1 VRSRVATVAS
11 AVLVLGMA
19 WSAAG
24 QGTVLQY
31 RWNTGQED
39 RYRLTQK
46 TVATVSG
53 IPGGGTQTV
62 EQSMTQT
69 TSLKVIEAAAD
80 GGATVQQTFEAIRM
94 EMMTPNGP
102 MVFDSSVKD
111 RPTDPAMAALATMLT
126 GMVGEAITVM
136 LKSNGDVVKV
146 EGMSRIF
153 EKVTA
158 GLTGDMAANP
168 ILTSLKS
175 TLSDD
180 AMRRTFAQSFGGF
193 PTKPVAAG
201 ESWTGTSEVV
211 QPVVGTLSTVKTS
224 TLKAVETT
232 GGSAVAR
239 IALVL
244 AIKQSA
250 EATDSGLPM
259 KVTVGEAKGTGE
271 FLFDVTKGRVQRSAV
286 EMDVPMTMAMT
297 GPDGQAV
304 TLQNNVHTGIVMELV
319 AR

>member
-1 VRSRVATVAS
+1 VRSRVAAVAS
-11 AVLVLGMA
+11 AVLVFGMA

-31 RWNTGQED
+31 RWTAGQED
-39 RYRLTQK
+39 RYKVTQK

-69 TSLKVIEAAAD
+69 TVLKVIAAAPD

-94 EMMTPNGP
+94 EMMTPSGP

-111 RPTDPAMAALATMLT
+111 RPSDPTLAGMATMLT
-126 GMVGEAITVM
+126 GMVGEAITLV
-136 LKSNGDVVKV
+136 LKPNGDVVKV
-146 EGMSRIF
+146 EGMSKLL

-158 GLTGDMAANP
+158 GLSADMAANP
-168 ILTSLKS
+168 AVASLKS
-175 TLSDD
+175 TFSDD
-180 AMRRTFAQSFGGF
+180 GMRRTFAQSFGGF
-193 PTKPVAAG
+193 PANPIAAG

-211 QPVVGTLSTVKTS
+211 QPVVGTLSTVRTS
-224 TLKAVETT
+224 TLKATENT

-244 AIKQSA
+244 AVKQSA
-250 EATDSGLPM
+250 EAPDAGLPM
-259 KVTVGEAKGTGE
+259 KVTIGDAKGTGE
-271 FLFDVTKGRVQRSAV
+271 VMFDVTKGRVQRSTV
-286 EMDVPMTMAMT
+286 EMDMPMTMAMT
-297 GPDGQAV
+297 GPDGQGV
-304 TLQNNVHTGIVMELV
+304 TLQNNVHTSVVMELV
-319 AR
+319 QR